1 MKGLDPLAGILL
13 GTRVLEQQF
22 NACSNGISITR
33 STFQFQSE
41 KVIRTR
47 EIVADNPQNHGLFI
61 VMGNFYMRMSNFD
74 EAEAAYQKA
83 IEIDP
88 ANVRYRMIL
97 GGYYNA
103 VGEKEK
109 ALDAAMSI
117 NGKWIFVLSEK
128 GEILIYSSAG
138 KLEDTISVGKSVEGI
153 KAGPREDVLLL
164 TSGKAKS
171 VQIIT
176 LDFIQQINVSG
187 SPFKGKAD
195 APVAVATFNDFE

>member
-1 MKGLDPLAGILL
+1 MKSRFAILL
-13 GTRVLEQQF
+13 MTLVMLFTWLASSPATVEWDVAGTL
-22 NACSNGISITR
+22 N
-33 STFQFQSE
+33 
-41 KVIRTR
+41 
-47 EIVADNPQNHGLFI
+47 L
-61 VMGNFYMRMSNFD
+61 
-74 EAEAAYQKA
+74 
-83 IEIDP
+83 
-88 ANVRYRMIL
+88 
-97 GGYYNA
+97 
-103 VGEKEK
+103 KEK

-117 NGKWIFVLSEK
+117 NGKWIFVLTET